1 MAHYNVTCSCGHTDR
16 VDLYGK
22 TSEREYRIS
31 QLKTEPC
38 TACREAA
45 RAERSAKEAAEFSTK
60 LHGSDKQVAWAL
72 DIRANAMRIIKRIAK
87 PEAQE
92 ELANAVESMDSAA
105 WWIDNRYD
113 IVRAVNRVAIANR
126 A

>member
-22 TSEREYRIS
+22 TSDREYRIS
-31 QLKTEPC
+31 QLET
-38 TACREAA
+38 
-45 RAERSAKEAAEFSTK
+45 ERSAKEAAEFATK
-60 LHGSDKQVAWAL
+60 LHGSEKQVAWAL